1 MSTKHPEHIRHCAKS
16 ISEQKHAEMDG
27 RMEQG
32 GGGSLPLAPGFAC
45 GWFQGKIS
53 HTEKSSKDN

>member
-1 MSTKHPEHIRHCAKS
+1 MSTEHPEHIRHCAKS
-16 ISEQKHAEMDG
+16 VSEQKHTEMDG

-32 GGGSLPLAPGFAC
+32 GEGRVPLAPGFAC